1 MKRKNSK
8 TISLDLSVSEY
19 ESLKTISAVRQT
31 SVTRLIRDA
40 IKVNLKPLANELINI
55 NIEGKL

>member
-19 ESLKTISAVRQT
+19 ESLKKISEKFEI
-31 SVTRLIRDA
+31 SMTRLIRDM
-40 IKVNLKPLANELINI
+40 LKE